1 MGKPRPPFCPNSE
14 CRAHYEP
21 PGERW
26 WVCRGTYSSQLHP
39 RVQRF
44 GCRLCGCGFSSQT
57 FDIDYYA
64 KRRVSYPKLA
74 KLVSSCCGIRQI
86 ARYLGVGYETVSNRI
101 MRFSRQVIAMQLQV
115 LESHGVEEDLCSDGL
130 QSYWVSQYVPSNI
143 TVLAGTQSRFIYAAV
158 GTSLRR
164 SGRMTEAQK
173 RRREELES
181 RYRADPNGL
190 SHGFTEICDAFCRL
204 VEHSDRSVTV
214 LDTDRHLAYT
224 AALRSH
230 GPWHLLQREGQ
241 VVHRRTDS
249 RVARTATNP
258 LAAVNSLDRQ
268 IRIDLA
274 EHVRET
280 VRFARNPNRS
290 MERFWVWCYTYNY
303 CKRYRINQPVAE
315 TTRHYQ
321 AAAIDEQA
329 LRVARRGIWR
339 KRRFMSRL
347 RPTGSMMAL
356 WMRMIERPFRST
368 NDYLPNYIAA

>member
-1 MGKPRPPFCPNSE
+1 MTKSRPPFCPNRE
-14 CRAHYEP
+14 CSAHYEP
-21 PGERW
+21 PGNRW
-26 WVCRGTYSSQLHP
+26 YFRRGTYSSELHP
-39 RVQRF
+39 RIQRF

-64 KRRVSYPKLA
+64 KRKVSYHR
-74 KLVSSCCGIRQI
+74 LVMLVGSCCGIRQI

-101 MRFSRQVIAMQLQV
+101 MRFARQAMGMQLQLLDTHAV
-115 LESHGVEEDLCSDGL
+115 AENLSSDGL
-130 QSYWVSQYVPSNI
+130 HSYWVSQYVPSNI
-143 TVLAGTQSRFIYAAV
+143 TVLAGSQSRFIYAAV
-158 GTSLRR
+158 GSTLRR

-173 RRREELES
+173 KRREELE
-181 RYRADPNGL
+181 RRFRADPKAL
-190 SHGFTEICDAFCRL
+190 SHAFTEICDTVCRL
-204 VEHSDRSVTV
+204 VERSDRGVTV
-214 LDTDRHLAYT
+214 LDTDRHLAYR

-230 GPWHLLQREGQ
+230 GPWHELRSSAR

-258 LAAVNSLDRQ
+258 LAAVNSVDRQ

-303 CKRYRINQPVAE
+303 HKRYRINQPVAD

-321 AAAIDEQA
+321 AARFDEQA
-329 LRVARRGIWR
+329 VRKAWQGIWR
-339 KRRFMSRL
+339 TRKFLSRI
-347 RPTGSMMAL
+347 RPTGSMLAL
-356 WMRMIERPFRST
+356 WMRMIERPFQPT